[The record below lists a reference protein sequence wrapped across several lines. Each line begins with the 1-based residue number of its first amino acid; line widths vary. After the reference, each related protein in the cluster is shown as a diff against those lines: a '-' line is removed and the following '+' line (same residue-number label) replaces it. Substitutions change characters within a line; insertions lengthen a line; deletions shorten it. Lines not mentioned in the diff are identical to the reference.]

1 VWALSTVSCIR
12 LDLPGDL
19 QGCRRPQRARKIPTI
34 QPELAL
40 LDSDMPEINGYEV
53 ARPVRQGSRGQAV
66 APVAITGLGKTDKA
80 PAPEPAS
87 ISQRYSSRIG
97 SQLTAVWLRPA
108 DQNPDPRKPMQAVL
122 SPQSFSVLGRP
133 LIAQN
138 RVPEALDRWISRGA
152 MGRNPVVSRQRRVLR
167 KRITLQRT
175 TPIRIISVSLSPTS
189 PSPFP
194 QKPRNQ
200 HPKVVETEQI

>member
-1 VWALSTVSCIR
+1 LSTVSCIR

-97 SQLTAVWLRPA
+97 SQLTAVWVEAGRS
-108 DQNPDPRKPMQAVL
+108 KPGSTKAHA
-122 SPQSFSVLGRP
+122 SSAQSFSALGRP

-194 QKPRNQ
+194 QKPRNR